1 MKRVI
6 LYARVATM
14 DQAVGHQHKL
24 QQQVDALIKYCND
37 KNIEIEVCFRE
48 IASGANFDRSIFNQM
63 LLNIERGHIKADTI
77 LFTTWD
83 RFSRNYNGAVE
94 MIKKLRT
101 LNIKAKAIQDLG
113 SNEIENLLT
122 QILSKRKNEKGS
134 KGSLPEQ
141 Q

>member
-48 IASGANFDRSIFNQM
+48 IASGATFDRRIFNQM
-63 LLNIERGHIKADTI
+63 LLNTERGHIKADTL

-83 RFSRNYNGAVE
+83 RFSRNLPAALD
-94 MIKKLRT
+94 MIKTLRKLG
-101 LNIKAKAIQDLG
+101 IKVKSIQEPDTA
-113 SNEIENLLT
+113 EIENLLK
-122 QILSKRKNEKGS
+122 QVLKRSRN
-134 KGSLPEQ
+134 L
-141 Q
+141 

>member
-83 RFSRNYNGAVE
+83 RFSRNYSAAME
-94 MIKKLRT
+94 MIKTLRKLGVKVKSIHEPNT
-101 LNIKAKAIQDLG
+101 
-113 SNEIENLLT
+113 EEMENLLK
-122 QILSKRKNEKGS
+122 QVLKRKK
-134 KGSLPEQ
+134 
-141 Q
+141 